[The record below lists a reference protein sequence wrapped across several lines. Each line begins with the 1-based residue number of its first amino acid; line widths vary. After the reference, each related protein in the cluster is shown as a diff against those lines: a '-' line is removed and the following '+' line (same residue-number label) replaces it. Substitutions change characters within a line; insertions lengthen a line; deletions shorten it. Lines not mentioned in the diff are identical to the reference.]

1 MDVDFLAGTYE
12 PVYYL
17 QTLFANTTF
26 GNHIYRYM
34 YMYMA
39 LHYYMLI
46 FVDVIDD
53 VSGGVGDLFKAAGDL
68 TGVIQG
74 GGKGK
79 SFYHPQYE
87 LLLTCVQ
94 ILCLRK

>member
-1 MDVDFLAGTYE
+1 
-12 PVYYL
+12 
-17 QTLFANTTF
+17 
-26 GNHIYRYM
+26 M

-39 LHYYMLI
+39 LHYYMFI

-74 GGKGK
+74 GGKGE
-79 SFYHPQYE
+79 SHNTENCPSH
-87 LLLTCVQ
+87 
-94 ILCLRK
+94 

>member
-1 MDVDFLAGTYE
+1 MGPF
-12 PVYYL
+12 
-17 QTLFANTTF
+17 
-26 GNHIYRYM
+26 
-34 YMYMA
+34 
-39 LHYYMLI
+39 

-79 SFYHPQYE
+79 FFNHPQLE
-87 LLLTCVQ
+87 LLLALMR
-94 ILCLRK
+94 ILCL